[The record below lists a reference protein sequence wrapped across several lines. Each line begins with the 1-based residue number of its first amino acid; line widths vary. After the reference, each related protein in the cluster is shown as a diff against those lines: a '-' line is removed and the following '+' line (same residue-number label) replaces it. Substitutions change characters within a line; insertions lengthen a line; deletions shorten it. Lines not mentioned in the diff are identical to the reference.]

1 MRAIENEVASIFH
14 RIIAFVIDYIIIIN
28 TIVVLICICLLEKLL
43 NFSIN
48 IYIQDV
54 VVASIIM
61 FFLIFVTY
69 FSILDSNLYQGSMGK
84 KYMNI
89 CVVNGDGNCL
99 SVKKSFFRNI
109 GKLTMVFFTWIFI
122 DIFKSKKKSSL

>member
-14 RIIAFVIDYIIIIN
+14 RIIAFVIDYIIIIIIN

-109 GKLTMVFFTWIFI
+109 GKLTMGFFYM
-122 DIFKSKKKSSL
+122 DIY